1 MRRFRWIHLLALPSL
16 LAACGGEPDGEQ
28 ADGNGDVYDPSS
40 VVTREQNETPEFWFV
55 ELEEKPLL
63 RGGSES
69 LLLQQKVVFKAE
81 AEKRGISYTERLSF
95 HRLWNGLSIRV
106 APEHVAEL
114 ARIPGVKS
122 VWPVVPIQQE
132 DTPEDGGPQ
141 MDMATAI
148 AMTGV
153 DIARSQL
160 GLTGTNVRV
169 GIIDSGV
176 DYDHPD
182 LGGGCFGPGCR
193 VQYGYDFVGDGFQS
207 GVAGAYAI
215 PDADPDDCGG
225 HGTHVAGIVGAN
237 GAVVGVAPEVT
248 LGAYRVFGCAGSTS
262 TDIMIQAMER
272 AQQDGMR
279 VVNMSIGSGYQW
291 PQYPTAV
298 AASNLSKNGT
308 IVSCSGGNN
317 GDRGVWA
324 TGAPGVGTNVFASAS
339 AENTHVAQ
347 LSFSITP
354 DAKSFGYN
362 VGTGVPPA
370 PLTGTLEIVATATAN
385 TITTDA
391 CNVNPPAAGSLTG
404 KVALIKRGGCTFF
417 EKSKNAQAAGASA
430 VVVYNNA
437 AGALVPGVT
446 IPTGSPAGT
455 TPVGIPVVGI
465 TMAEGDL
472 IVQRLGA
479 GAVSLTW
486 TDDTV
491 TSPNSVAGR
500 ISTFSSWG
508 AGPDLSFKPDLT
520 SPGGSIYSTYP
531 LEIGGYTSQSG
542 TSMASPHTA
551 GSIALLIQ
559 ATGETD
565 FDAIRARLQNT
576 AEPLLWGIDP
586 STGILDSAHRQG
598 AGLIRVDKA
607 AVTTA
612 SVWPSRIALGET
624 TGPTTQ
630 TITLKNDGN
639 EPITYD
645 VSHQP
650 GASSVGTYGTPAA
663 LSKTDVP
670 PTADFSAQSVTVP
683 ANGTATVEV
692 TITPNPN
699 LADQGVYGG
708 FIKFAQTGGTTTLRV
723 PYIGFKGDYQSIVAL
738 VPTAQG
744 FPWLSRQNNST
755 NPPTYNKQ
763 NAGAV
768 FTMSGTT
775 NVPNVTLHVEHQVT
789 TIKVDI
795 VEAAGLQKPWGTAYT
810 YTYVGRNA
818 DPTGTYSFAWNGTTT
833 IGKNVVTVP
842 NGNYVMK
849 MSVLKALGDANN
861 PAHWET
867 WTSPSFKVERP

>member
-16 LAACGGEPDGEQ
+16 LVACGGEPDGQQ
-28 ADGNGDVYDPSS
+28 ADGNGDAYDPMS

-81 AEKRGISYTERLSF
+81 AEKRGIPITERLTF

-122 VWPVVPIQQE
+122 VWPVMPILQE
-132 DTPEDGGPQ
+132 DTPNDDAPQ

-153 DIARSQL
+153 DIARNQL
-160 GLTGTNVRV
+160 GLTGANIRV

-182 LGGGCFGPGCR
+182 LGGGCYGPGCR
-193 VQYGYDFVGDGFQS
+193 VQYGYDFVGDGFQA

-237 GAVVGVAPEVT
+237 GSVVGVAPEVT
-248 LGAYRVFGCAGSTS
+248 FGAYRVFGCAGSTS

-298 AASNLSKNGT
+298 AASNLATSGT

-324 TGAPGVGTNVFASAS
+324 TGAPGVGTNVIASAS
-339 AENTHVAQ
+339 AENTHIAQ
-347 LSFSITP
+347 LSFTISADGKSI
-354 DAKSFGYN
+354 GYN
-362 VGTGVPPA
+362 PGTGVPFA
-370 PLTGTLEIVATATAN
+370 PFTGTLQIVATATPN
-385 TITTDA
+385 TIATDA
-391 CNVNPPAAGSLTG
+391 CNVNPPAARSLNG

-417 EKSKNAQAAGASA
+417 EKSKNAQAAGATA
-430 VVVYNNA
+430 VVIYNNA

-446 IPTGSPAGT
+446 IPAGSPAGT

-465 TMAEGDL
+465 LMADGDT
-472 IVQRLGA
+472 IVQRLAQGT
-479 GAVSLTW
+479 VSLTW

-491 TSPNSVAGR
+491 TTPNSLGGR
-500 ISTFSSWG
+500 ISAFSSWG

-531 LEIGGYTSQSG
+531 LELGGFTSQSG

-551 GSIALLIQ
+551 GAIALLIE

-565 FDAIRARLQNT
+565 FNAIRARLQNT

-607 AVTTA
+607 AVATA

-630 TITLKNDGN
+630 TITLKNDGA

-650 GASSVGTYGTPAA
+650 GASSLGTYGTPAA
-663 LSKTDVP
+663 LSKTDAP
-670 PTADFSAQSVTVP
+670 PSAEFSAVSVTVP
-683 ANGTATVEV
+683 AHGTATVDV

-699 LADQGVYGG
+699 LPDRGVYGG
-708 FIKFAQTGGTTTLRV
+708 FVKFAQTGGNTTLRV

-738 VPTAQG
+738 VPTASG
-744 FPWLSRQNNST
+744 FPWLSRQMDAT
-755 NPPTYNKQ
+755 TYNKMSE
-763 NAGAV
+763 GAV
-768 FTMSGTT
+768 FTMSGTS
-775 NVPNVTLHVEHQVT
+775 NVPNITVHLEHQVS

-795 VEAAGLQKPWGTAYT
+795 AEATGLQKPWGNAYT

-818 DPTGTYSFAWNGTTT
+818 DPTGTFSFAWNGTTT
-833 IGKNVVTVP
+833 SGKKVITVP

-867 WTSPSFKVERP
+867 WTSPAFRVERP

>member
-28 ADGNGDVYDPSS
+28 ANENGDAYDPSS

-81 AEKRGISYTERLSF
+81 AEKRGISYTERISF

-106 APEHVAEL
+106 APEHVADL

-132 DTPEDGGPQ
+132 DTPGDSGGPQ

-153 DIARSQL
+153 DIARNQL
-160 GLTGTNVRV
+160 GLTGANIRV

-237 GAVVGVAPEVT
+237 GKVVGVAPEVT

-298 AASNLSKNGT
+298 AASNLSNSGT

-324 TGAPGVGTNVFASAS
+324 TGAPGVGTNVLASAS

-347 LSFSITP
+347 LSFTITP
-354 DAKSFGYN
+354 DATSFGYN
-362 VGTGVPPA
+362 LGTGVPPA
-370 PLTGTLEIVATATAN
+370 PLTGTLEVVATATAA
-385 TITTDA
+385 TIATDA

-417 EKSKNAQAAGASA
+417 EKSKNAQAAGAAA

-455 TPVGIPVVGI
+455 TPVGVPVVGI
-465 TMAEGDL
+465 TMAEGDT
-472 IVQRLGA
+472 IAQRLSA

-486 TDDTV
+486 TDETV
-491 TSPNSVAGR
+491 ISPNSVAGR

-520 SPGGSIYSTYP
+520 SPGGAIYSTYP

-559 ATGETD
+559 ATGETN
-565 FDAIRARLQNT
+565 FEAIRARLQNT

-639 EPITYD
+639 EPITYE

-650 GASSVGTYGTPAA
+650 GASSVGTYGTPQA

-670 PTADFSAQSVTVP
+670 PSAEFSAQSVTVP
-683 ANGTATVEV
+683 ANGTATVDV

-699 LADQGVYGG
+699 LAAQGVYGG

-738 VPTAQG
+738 VPTGQS
-744 FPWLSRQNNST
+744 FPWLSRQINAT
-755 NPPTYNKQ
+755 TYNKE

-768 FTMSGTT
+768 FSMSGTS
-775 NVPNVTLHVEHQVT
+775 NVPNVTVHLEHQVT

-795 VEAAGLQKPWGTAYT
+795 VEAAGLQKPWGNAYT

-833 IGKNVVTVP
+833 VGKKVYVVP

-849 MSVLKALGDANN
+849 MSVLKALGDAND